1 MIRCIIVDDE
11 PGGRQLLEQ
20 LLLPYNKEIEVVAT
34 CANVDEALIVIASKK
49 PELVFLDIE
58 MPGSNG
64 FSLLERIEKRDF
76 EVIFVTA
83 HNEYAIKAFKHS
95 AFDYLLK
102 PIDSQELRQT
112 IARVMDKL
120 LPKKTLEQKINFLL
134 ETIKKPYNTSDRI
147 AVQSMDG
154 FRVVKHSDIVR
165 LESDS
170 NYSNI
175 YLLGGTKIT
184 VSKTLKD
191 FEELL
196 SDHGFIRVHQS
207 HLVNTIH
214 IIRYVKGEGGIV
226 YMVDGSQVDIS
237 RRSKAQ
243 FLTFWEGI

>member
-134 ETIKKPYNTSDRI
+134 ETIKKPHSTSDRI